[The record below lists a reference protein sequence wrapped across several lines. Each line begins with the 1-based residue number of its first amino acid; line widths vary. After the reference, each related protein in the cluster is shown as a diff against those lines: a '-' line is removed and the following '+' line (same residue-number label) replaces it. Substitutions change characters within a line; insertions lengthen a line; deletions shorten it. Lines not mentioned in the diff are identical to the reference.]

1 MLHTT
6 LVAALLVV
14 SFEVGAPIAGA
25 TTSVASTPLLHLG
38 SRGVLVV
45 SLQRRL
51 GALGYWVGPVTGNFT
66 EATQQAVFALQK
78 VAAIARDG
86 VVGPITSAALARG
99 VRPRVRSRTGY
110 VAEIDLAHNV
120 IMLVRDGRLLTTLNA
135 SSGGGYLYV
144 SGGVTS
150 RATTPTGRF
159 RVFRK
164 VNGLDVSP
172 LGELWRPMYFTGGYA
187 IHGAASVPPYPAS
200 HGCVRVSIE
209 AMDWLWAT
217 KRLDVGTAVWVY

>member
-1 MLHTT
+1 VLHAT
-6 LVAALLVV
+6 LVAALLAI
-14 SFEVGAPIAGA
+14 SCDVGTSSAGA
-25 TTSVASTPLLHLG
+25 ATSVASTPLLHLG
-38 SRGVLVV
+38 SRGALVV
-45 SLQRRL
+45 NLQRRL

-66 EATQQAVFALQK
+66 DATQQAVFALQK

-99 VRPRVRSRTGY
+99 VRPRVRSRAGY
-110 VAEIDLAHNV
+110 VAEVDLAHNV
-120 IMLVRDGRLLTTLNA
+120 VMLVRDGLLLTTLNA

-150 RATTPTGRF
+150 RATTPTGHF

-164 VNGLDVSP
+164 VNGRDVSP

-187 IHGAASVPPYPAS
+187 IHGAASVPPYPVS
-200 HGCVRVSIE
+200 HGCVRVSNE

-217 KRLDVGTAVWVY
+217 HRLDVGTAVWVY